1 MTAHD
6 GERITLR
13 RGKGGGKVEV
23 SIRCTKAL
31 KLMLDDMS
39 RRRRLC
45 HPFPPELSTDDSL

>member
-1 MTAHD
+1 MSAHD

-31 KLMLDDMS
+31 MLDDMS
-39 RRRRLC
+39 RRRGLC
-45 HPFPPELSTDDSL
+45 HSFPPELSTDDGL